1 MPSAP
6 RGPPGATG
14 EPRKC
19 GPGPRALRCGRS
31 GPCAAP
37 PAPGPSRTPLSP
49 LGVPAP
55 SSAFSPSSSCAR
67 PSSPDTAH
75 AAGTCSSSRRRRPWC
90 PAPPR
95 SGPRGDGPPPRP
107 SPAHT
112 HAACVAHTRAA
123 RPARRAGISWGR
135 GARPVPRPQ
144 SGKLHAQLCVD
155 SRRSSGDRAETP
167 AHPSAASCA
176 RPGGPVVGADP
187 ALPARVTVPGPCL
200 ALPVPPFLKMKVL
213 TELEVTRGQS
223 LGHRGLPPL
232 GRVRLSGP
240 CPAAAQVP
248 AARCPLFPAPP
259 TLSSLPLLLDLRLKP
274 TPHQGHLK
282 GHALYGTAPW
292 ALCAPEPSRLCC
304 SPPFVCPDPPLGAL
318 L

>member
-31 GPCAAP
+31 LPCAAP
-37 PAPGPSRTPLSP
+37 PAPGPSRTLLSP

-67 PSSPDTAH
+67 PSSPDAAH
-75 AAGTCSSSRRRRPWC
+75 AAGTCSSSRRHRPWC

-167 AHPSAASCA
+167 ARPSARLVRTARRPRRGG
-176 RPGGPVVGADP
+176 RPGPP
-187 ALPARVTVPGPCL
+187 RPC
-200 ALPVPPFLKMKVL
+200 
-213 TELEVTRGQS
+213 
-223 LGHRGLPPL
+223 H
-232 GRVRLSGP
+232 
-240 CPAAAQVP
+240 C
-248 AARCPLFPAPP
+248 
-259 TLSSLPLLLDLRLKP
+259 
-274 TPHQGHLK
+274 
-282 GHALYGTAPW
+282 PW
-292 ALCAPEPSRLCC
+292 ALPGSSRPAFSENE
-304 SPPFVCPDPPLGAL
+304 SPDGVRSDSWPVAGPQRASSPGAGAA
-318 L
+318 

>member
-1 MPSAP
+1 MKFFPFSHVVTEARRALIQSCGQVPSAP

-14 EPRKC
+14 EPHNC
-19 GPGPRALRCGRS
+19 GPGPHALRSGHS
-31 GPCAAP
+31 GPRAAP
-37 PAPGPSRTPLSP
+37 PAPGPSRTLLSP

-67 PSSPDTAH
+67 PCSPDTAH

-155 SRRSSGDRAETP
+155 SRRSSCDRRDAGSP
-167 AHPSAASCA
+167 QCPPRAHGPEAPSWGPT
-176 RPGGPVVGADP
+176 RPSPPVS
-187 ALPARVTVPGPCL
+187 L
-200 ALPVPPFLKMKVL
+200 
-213 TELEVTRGQS
+213 S
-223 LGHRGLPPL
+223 LG
-232 GRVRLSGP
+232 
-240 CPAAAQVP
+240 PAW
-248 AARCPLFPAPP
+248 LF
-259 TLSSLPLLLDLRLKP
+259 
-274 TPHQGHLK
+274 
-282 GHALYGTAPW
+282 
-292 ALCAPEPSRLCC
+292 PSRL
-304 SPPFVCPDPPLGAL
+304 F
-318 L
+318 